1 LKSSGEKSTVTLSA
15 VGDILLHGRV
25 YGGLRKKSGYQFN
38 KQLKNISSLLG
49 KTDITIANLETIIAG
64 NEIGL
69 SSFPKFNGP
78 VEIGYALKEMGV
90 DLVTLAN
97 NHVLDRGE
105 EGLLKSI
112 ANLEEIGLEYDGAYK
127 SAEDSERLRIITKNG
142 LRICF
147 ISYTRGTNGIKIPA
161 EKPYLVNSL
170 PKTTTLRLSKKLRK
184 IKSDNLADVIV
195 VNIHFGEEYHL
206 NPSAAQRELV
216 ASLSDAGANVIIG
229 HHPHVLQP
237 PEWIENSRGMKTFVA
252 YSLGNFFTGQNGL
265 HRQIGASL
273 SLKITKPDKKYKG
286 IVIQDPKLD
295 LTFVNR
301 EKRLRYDMY
310 LLSEWV
316 KNNEYIETEEGKFLS
331 EDVYENL
338 RSRMRKSIFDLEV
351 N

>member
-1 LKSSGEKSTVTLSA
+1 
-15 VGDILLHGRV
+15 
-25 YGGLRKKSGYQFN
+25 
-38 KQLKNISSLLG
+38 
-49 KTDITIANLETIIAG
+49 
-64 NEIGL
+64 
-69 SSFPKFNGP
+69 
-78 VEIGYALKEMGV
+78 MGV

-237 PEWIENSRGMKTFVA
+237 PEWIENSRGTKTFVA

-265 HRQIGASL
+265 HRQIGTVLTLSL
-273 SLKITKPDKKYKG
+273 SKPRTEFNEFVIKPKYH
-286 IVIQDPKLD
+286 
-295 LTFVNR
+295 LTLVNR
-301 EKRLRYDMY
+301 EEKLRYDVYRFKDWMN
-310 LLSEWV
+310 
-316 KNNEYIETEEGKFLS
+316 KNKYIATADSKFLTES
-331 EDVYENL
+331 VYENVIMQL
-338 RSRMRKSIFDLEV
+338 RQNINDLEIC
-351 N
+351 